1 MRSKVHTRRPA
12 AVSSPPPGPSPIGTP
27 ALASGLIVLSIV
39 VVAASA
45 ALSGAAAPLELGDP
59 GRLVRW
65 SLPVVRVL
73 ADLAS
78 ALTVGGLLVLAAII
92 APDGPA
98 FDTGRRVVLVAAI
111 SWASATSVLLLLS
124 AADVAGLALTS
135 PAFGATLAEFA
146 QSVEVGRLLLI
157 ATGMTAATATAVAS
171 MRTPVGAAWSGVLA
185 VLSLL
190 PTALSGHA
198 AGPGH
203 EVVSSGWWLHA
214 IGIGGWTGG
223 LALLI
228 ILSATLPTDA
238 LGRAAERYSAFAL
251 WCYVLVAFSGV
262 ASAIPRLTS
271 VTDLWASGYG
281 VIVTVKAV
289 LLTTLGLAGWHHRR
303 RTLPQLTAG
312 RRAAFWWLAVG
323 EAAVMAVAF
332 GLAAT
337 LSRTP
342 PPANTLPSLDP
353 TPAEIVTGLPL
364 PPPPTPLRLVT
375 AFTPD
380 VLWIAIGVALA
391 LGYLALVHRLH
402 RRGDAW
408 TLGHTVSWLLGC
420 AALIYVTCGG
430 IAVYGRLFFSLHMVG
445 HMALSMVVPP
455 LLVFGAPVTL
465 LLRALPVRRD
475 GSRGPREWLLA
486 VMESR
491 YVKVITHPVFAGVM
505 FTGSLIVFYYS
516 PLFGLALRT
525 HVGHELMMVH
535 FLLAGYLFT
544 FAVIGVDPAPVRLG
558 YAFRLLLLF
567 VTMAFH
573 AFFAVGLMSQET
585 LLQGTYFSSL
595 GWGIDALAD
604 QKNGGAIAWGVGDG
618 PTLLLAVVLALQ
630 WARSDERLAKRRDR
644 AADRDG
650 DAELKAYNEMLAE
663 LGRRDRS
670 LQQ

>member
-1 MRSKVHTRRPA
+1 MSSKAGARRSTPTPRRQPA
-12 AVSSPPPGPSPIGTP
+12 PIGTP
-27 ALASGLIVLSIV
+27 ALAAGLIVLAVTAVAVSAAV
-39 VVAASA
+39 TGAAST
-45 ALSGAAAPLELGDP
+45 LQLGDP
-59 GRLVRW
+59 GPLVRW
-65 SLPVVRVL
+65 SLPLVRAV
-73 ADLAS
+73 ADLAG
-78 ALTVGGLLVLAAII
+78 AVTIGGLLVLSAII
-92 APDGPA
+92 APDGQA
-98 FDTGRRVVLVAAI
+98 FETGRRVVLVTAI
-111 SWASATSVLLLLS
+111 TWASTTSMMLLLS
-124 AADVAGLALTS
+124 AADVAGLTLTS
-135 PAFGATLAEFA
+135 PAYGATLAEFA

-157 ATGMTAATATAVAS
+157 ATGMTALTATVVSS
-171 MRTPVGAAWSGVLA
+171 MRTPVAAAWSGVLA

-223 LALLI
+223 LVLLI
-228 ILSATLPTDA
+228 VLSPTMPTET
-238 LGRAAERYSAFAL
+238 LGRAATRYSAFAL

-262 ASAIPRLTS
+262 ASAIPRLTGLS
-271 VTDLWASGYG
+271 DLWTTGYG
-281 VIVTVKAV
+281 G
-289 LLTTLGLAGWHHRR
+289 LLTAKALLLAGLGVAGWLHRQ
-303 RTLPQLTAG
+303 RTLPQLQQG
-312 RRAAFWWLAVG
+312 RRAAFWSLAVG
-323 EAAVMAVAF
+323 EVAAMAVAF

-342 PPANTLPSLDP
+342 PPANELPSLTP

-364 PPPPTPLRLVT
+364 PPPPTPARLVT

-391 LGYLALVHRLH
+391 VGYLALVHRLH

-408 TLGHTVSWLLGC
+408 KIGHTISWLLGC
-420 AALIYVTCGG
+420 VALIYVTCGG

-505 FTGSLIVFYYS
+505 FTGSLVAFYYS
-516 PLFGLALRT
+516 SLFGLALRT
-525 HVGHELMMVH
+525 HAGHELMMVH

-567 VTMAFH
+567 ITMAFH

-585 LLQGTYFSSL
+585 LLQGSYFSSL

-630 WARSDERLAKRRDR
+630 WARSDERLARRRDR

-650 DAELKAYNEMLAE
+650 DAELRKYNEMLAE
-663 LGRRDRS
+663 LARRDRS